1 MPVIPVG
8 AGAAGAPVLR
18 AVGTGAAWAPAV
30 SVRSARGAVPVT
42 DPGPADMDEG
52 ASGDGAGK
60 DSKSGDKKS
69 DEKGSGSSP
78 QDT

>member
-1 MPVIPVG
+1 MPSGDSPDRRGRDFPHDRPDPVG
-8 AGAAGAPVLR
+8 
-18 AVGTGAAWAPAV
+18 
-30 SVRSARGAVPVT
+30 ARGAVPVT

-60 DSKSGDKKS
+60 DSKSDDKKS

-78 QDT
+78 KDT